1 MVVSLASRSNG
12 ASDLRRR
19 IVDAAWRLGNET
31 GDDALTI
38 RNIAARVGISPALLY
53 TYFEGKGALMR
64 EMQALAAPQLEAQ
77 LGAALQGEHAP
88 MEALFRLC
96 IAYVEF
102 AREHRWLYTM
112 TTRGFEGGEA
122 ANHSTDAFVAR
133 ATELL
138 RARGDDSSEA
148 PVTRALQLRV
158 ALGGL
163 VETHAE
169 RDQGPRLLSADQRSF
184 VEGYVRMLMRGV

>member
-1 MVVSLASRSNG
+1 MVVSLATRSNG

-19 IVDAAWRLGNET
+19 IVDAAWKLGNES

-38 RNIAARVGISPALLY
+38 RNIAAQVGISPALLY

-77 LGAALQGEHAP
+77 LDAALVGDLEP

-96 IAYVEF
+96 VAYVEF

-112 TTRGFEGGEA
+112 TARGNDSDA
-122 ANHSTDAFVAR
+122 ANSPDAFVAR
-133 ATELL
+133 ATALL
-138 RARGDDSSEA
+138 RAREDATSGD
-148 PVTRALQLRV
+148 PVTGALQLRV

-163 VETHAE
+163 ADGELE
-169 RDQGPRLLSADQRSF
+169 QRPRLLSPDQRSF